1 MIGIIAAMDV
11 EMKSLRSFMTDTKTE
26 TVSGITFVSGTLEGK
41 LVVTAVCGIGKVF
54 AAMCAQTMILRYQ
67 PECIVNTGV
76 AGALSDKLSIGS
88 VAISSAV
95 VQHDMDTSALGDPL
109 GLISGVN
116 KVQLPADSDLCG
128 QLSAC
133 ATVLGIRT
141 ETGVI
146 ASGDQF
152 ISSAERK
159 DAIIKTFG
167 AIACE
172 MEGAAIGQVCYVNR
186 VPFCVL
192 RAISD
197 SADGSSHMDYPT
209 FVGMAAEQ
217 LNVPVVVHE
226 QNSVMGMA
234 KNTSWSHSCKI
245 SASARAGL
253 MWPAVP
259 PPVRTNF
266 IVSSFRCRDDWRR
279 APFQNH
285 GVATPASP
293 KKHFPLGETSLAKR
307 FSMRRRAEP

>member
-159 DAIIKTFG
+159 DAIVKTFG

-217 LNVPVVVHE
+217 
-226 QNSVMGMA
+226 SV
-234 KNTSWSHSCKI
+234 K
-245 SASARAGL
+245 L
-253 MWPAVP
+253 L
-259 PPVRTNF
+259 RTF
-266 IVSSFRCRDDWRR
+266 LKKLIFR
-279 APFQNH
+279 APAHPLRRF
-285 GVATPASP
+285 ATEVFFSP
-293 KKHFPLGETSLAKR
+293 VFFSALFPRFPLDILRARRYNKVHIQFR
-307 FSMRRRAEP
+307 FF